1 MNPRFIVT
9 LIMLIFFALI
19 GAGFILFFRYQT
31 TASCDQFED
40 GIVRDLP
47 VRCLEYFNQK

>member
-9 LIMLIFFALI
+9 LIMLILI
-19 GAGFILFFRYQT
+19 AVIAGGFIVFYKYQT
-31 TASCDQFED
+31 TASCDQFEN

-47 VRCLEYFNQK
+47 VRCLEYFNLK